1 MKNLLTTQLVRL
13 EDRVRYLD
21 NFVTKH
27 HSILEYKKSK
37 VAACRRNYAKK
48 LQIIEALRHNLH
60 TVDCSDLSEPEKS
73 TLLKGIGDCIKKI
86 WSNVLG
92 EGFSPPSP

>member
-1 MKNLLTTQLVRL
+1 MKNLLTQLVRL
-13 EDRVRYLD
+13 EKCVYYLD
-21 NFVTKH
+21 SFVIKH
-27 HSILEYKKSK
+27 CKVLKHTKSK

-48 LQIIEALRHNLH
+48 LQIIEALRHILH

-73 TLLKGIGDCIKKI
+73 TLFKGIGDCIEKI

-92 EGFSPPSP
+92 GGFSPP